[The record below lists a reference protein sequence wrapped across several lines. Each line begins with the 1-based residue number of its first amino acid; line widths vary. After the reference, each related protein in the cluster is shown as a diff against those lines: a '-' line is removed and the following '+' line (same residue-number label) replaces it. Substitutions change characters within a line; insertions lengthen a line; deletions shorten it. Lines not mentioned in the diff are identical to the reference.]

1 MTAGRFSTDVYAQ
14 RLSSAASAAAEAG
27 LAGLVI
33 TPGYDLRYLV
43 GSRAQTFERL
53 TALVLPS
60 TGDDPTVMVPRLE
73 LAALKESAVTEL
85 GLPVRDW
92 ADGDDPYRLVAD
104 ALGGA
109 PAATAVTDSMPALH
123 LLPLAD
129 VLGVV
134 PVLATDV
141 LRRLRMI
148 KDAAEIDALRK
159 AGAAIDRVHARV
171 PEFLVP
177 GRTEADV
184 AADIAEA
191 IVAEGHSEV
200 AFIIVG
206 SGPHGA
212 DPHHECSDRELRAGD
227 IVVVDIGGPYEP
239 GYNSDSTRTYSIGEP
254 DPEVALRYSVLQRAQ
269 QAAVEAVRPGVTA
282 QQVDAAARD
291 VLAADGLAE
300 AFVHRTGHGIGLSVH
315 EEPYIVAGND
325 LTLEE
330 GMAFSVE
337 PGIYFP
343 GQWGARIED
352 IVVVTGD
359 GALAVNNRPHELV
372 VVARRPR
379 ARRFLL
385 LGAVEQVRRAQD
397 TLDTHLD
404 HHAARVD
411 PRGAVALGV
420 AQFGVADGL
429 GIGVHAG
436 LAFQR
441 QPPRAVDLAEHGEPA
456 VLRVHRLLRTTRGD
470 DPGHVGLGIERKPD
484 RHHVR

>member
-1 MTAGRFSTDVYAQ
+1 MTANRFSTDVYAS
-14 RLSSAASAAAEAG
+14 RLRAAASTAADAG

-53 TALVLPS
+53 TALVLPADGEA
-60 TGDDPTVMVPRLE
+60 TIVVPRLE
-73 LAALKESAVTEL
+73 LAALKESAVPEL
-85 GLPVRDW
+85 GLTVRDW
-92 ADGDDPYRLVAD
+92 VDGDDPYALVGE

-109 PAATAVTDSMPALH
+109 PLKSAVTDSMPALH
-123 LLPLAD
+123 LLPLAE
-129 VLGVV
+129 VLGAV

-148 KDAAEIDALRK
+148 KDPAEIDALRN

-171 PEFLVP
+171 PDFLVP

-254 DPEVALRYSVLQRAQ
+254 DADIARRYAVLQRAQ
-269 QAAVEAVRPGVTA
+269 RAAVDAVRPGVTA
-282 QQVDAAARD
+282 EHVDAAARD
-291 VLAADGLAE
+291 VLAAEGLAD

-315 EEPYIVAGND
+315 EEPYIVAGNT

-343 GQWGARIED
+343 GEWGARIED
-352 IVVVTGD
+352 IVIVTAD
-359 GALAVNNRPHELV
+359 GAEPVNNRPHELV
-372 VVARRPR
+372 VVP
-379 ARRFLL
+379 
-385 LGAVEQVRRAQD
+385 
-397 TLDTHLD
+397 
-404 HHAARVD
+404 
-411 PRGAVALGV
+411 
-420 AQFGVADGL
+420 
-429 GIGVHAG
+429 
-436 LAFQR
+436 
-441 QPPRAVDLAEHGEPA
+441 
-456 VLRVHRLLRTTRGD
+456 
-470 DPGHVGLGIERKPD
+470 VG
-484 RHHVR
+484 